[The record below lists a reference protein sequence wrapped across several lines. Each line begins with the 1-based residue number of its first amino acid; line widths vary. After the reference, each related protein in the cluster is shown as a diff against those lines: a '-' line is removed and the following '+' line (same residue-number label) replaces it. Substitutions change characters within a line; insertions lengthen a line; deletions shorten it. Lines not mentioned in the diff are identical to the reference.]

1 MHNTDSSHNPGAVDL
16 NLRRLRSFV
25 TVAEELH
32 FTRAAGKLFVAQ
44 QSLSKQISRLE
55 AELGTPLLQ
64 RSSRKVELTPAGQ
77 AFLTAARDVLA
88 RFDQGVTEARSIGRG
103 EQSTLRVGFI
113 VGAALELTTHILNE
127 FTRRRPEAR
136 LELHEFGFADPSAGL
151 AGATTDVAFIRLPS
165 STHGLVTTPLF
176 TEPCV
181 AGVSTAH
188 PLGSRERVCVQDLLD
203 EPIAI
208 GRTDDTVWHDFWTL
222 ASHRSSRSAP
232 HLVETHSQ
240 SEEVEVVAAGMACNV
255 TPSAA
260 RRYSPHP
267 GVRFVPIDD
276 YPGSTV
282 AVAHRSNQPAPLV
295 ASFVCAAE
303 TVRDRES
310 GIVRMIQGSPEPD

>member
-1 MHNTDSSHNPGAVDL
+1 MDL

-44 QSLSKQISRLE
+44 QSLSKQISQLE
-55 AELGTPLLQ
+55 TNLGTPLLQ

-77 AFLTAARDVLA
+77 AFLTAAREVLA
-88 RFDQGVTEARSIGRG
+88 RFDQGVAETRSIGRG
-103 EQSTLRVGFI
+103 EQATLRVGFI
-113 VGAALELTTHILNE
+113 VGAALELTTPILNE
-127 FTRRRPEAR
+127 FTRCRPEAR
-136 LELHEFGFADPSAGL
+136 VELHEFAFADPSAGL
-151 AGATTDVAFIRLPS
+151 AGATTDVAFIRLPC
-165 STHGLVTTPLF
+165 STQGLATTALF

-203 EPIAI
+203 EPVAI

-222 ASHRSSRSAP
+222 ASHRSSGSAH
-232 HLVETHSQ
+232 HLVETNSQ
-240 SEEVEVVAAGMACNV
+240 SEEVEVVAAGMACNI

-267 GVRFVPIDD
+267 GVRFVPIDG

-282 AVAHRSNQPAPLV
+282 AVAHRSNQLTPLV
-295 ASFVCAAE
+295 ASFVRAAE

-310 GIVRMIQGSPEPD
+310 GIVRMIQGSSGPS